1 MGTSGG
7 RDLKDPRVM
16 NYESPNNVICQ
27 SFNLEYNLDC
37 RKRGRAL
44 LRRLGRQQVH
54 ILDVGSGSGNYLLT
68 NGGGTRDFLCLD
80 SSRPALTLLRQK
92 TEKLGKPQISFLQA
106 DAQRTPLR
114 NDVFDGIIA
123 GDIMEHLPRDV
134 DFLVEMTR
142 TLKPQG
148 ILVLSVPHG
157 EKLTPFDIRAGHI
170 RRYKADTLTKLTHK
184 VGLIPIEIAYWGFPV
199 IKLYDEFVSLYLRR
213 NGGEGFAS
221 RADVK
226 FLKKMAKSRFF
237 RLYLMTLPFLEKVSH
252 IDDFLR
258 KCTRGA
264 WLILCATKIN
274 G

>member
-1 MGTSGG
+1 
-7 RDLKDPRVM
+7 
-16 NYESPNNVICQ
+16 
-27 SFNLEYNLDC
+27 
-37 RKRGRAL
+37 
-44 LRRLGRQQVH
+44 
-54 ILDVGSGSGNYLLT
+54 
-68 NGGGTRDFLCLD
+68 
-80 SSRPALTLLRQK
+80 
-92 TEKLGKPQISFLQA
+92 
-106 DAQRTPLR
+106 
-114 NDVFDGIIA
+114 
-123 GDIMEHLPRDV
+123 
-134 DFLVEMTR
+134 
-142 TLKPQG
+142 
-148 ILVLSVPHG
+148 
-157 EKLTPFDIRAGHI
+157 
-170 RRYKADTLTKLTHK
+170 

-252 IDDFLR
+252 IDDFLS